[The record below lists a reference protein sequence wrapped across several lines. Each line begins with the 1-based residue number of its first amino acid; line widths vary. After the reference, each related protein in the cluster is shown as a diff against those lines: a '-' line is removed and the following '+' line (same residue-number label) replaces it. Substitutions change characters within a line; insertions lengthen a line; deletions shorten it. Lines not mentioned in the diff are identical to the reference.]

1 MRRIHHFI
9 LNDKGNNMATFK
21 GNAVTLTGK
30 EVKVGDKAPKVDLVA
45 GDLSLKS
52 VGGASG
58 KYQVINVVPSLD
70 TGVCATQTRK
80 FNEKAASLPN
90 TEVFVVS
97 LDLPFA
103 QGRFCSTEGI
113 KNVVALSD
121 FRNKE
126 FGNAY
131 GVILADSPLQGL
143 LTRAVFVVNP
153 NGEVVHKEIVSEITT
168 EPNYDAAL
176 NVVK

>member
-1 MRRIHHFI
+1 
-9 LNDKGNNMATFK
+9 MATFK
-21 GNAVTLTGK
+21 GNAVTLAGK

-70 TGVCATQTRK
+70 TGVCATQTRT

-126 FGNAY
+126 FGNNY

-153 NGEVVHKEIVSEITT
+153 NGEVVYKEIVSEITT

-176 NVVK
+176 NAVK

>member
-1 MRRIHHFI
+1 
-9 LNDKGNNMATFK
+9 MATFK
-21 GNAVTLTGK
+21 GNAVTLKGNA
-30 EVKVGDKAPKVDLVA
+30 VNVGDKAPKVDLVA

-52 VGGASG
+52 VGGSSG
-58 KYQVINVVPSLD
+58 KYQIINVVPSLD

-80 FNEKAASLPN
+80 FNEKAAALPN
-90 TEVFVVS
+90 ASVFVVS

-113 KNVVALSD
+113 QNVTALSD
-121 FRNKE
+121 FKNKD

-131 GVILADSPLQGL
+131 GVLLADSPLAGL

-153 NGEVVHKEIVSEITT
+153 EGNVVHKEIVSEITT
-168 EPNYDAAL
+168 EPNYEAAL
-176 NVVK
+176 NAVK

>member
-1 MRRIHHFI
+1 MLKIHRFI

-21 GNAVTLTGK
+21 GNAVTLAGK

-153 NGEVVHKEIVSEITT
+153 NGEIVHKEIVSEITT

-176 NVVK
+176 NAVK

>member
-1 MRRIHHFI
+1 MLKIHRFI
-9 LNDKGNNMATFK
+9 LNNKGNNMATFK
-21 GNAVTLTGK
+21 GNAVTLAGK

-176 NVVK
+176 NAVK

>member
-1 MRRIHHFI
+1 
-9 LNDKGNNMATFK
+9 MATFK
-21 GNAVTLTGK
+21 GSAVTLAGK
-30 EVKVGDKAPKVDLVA
+30 AVNVGDKAPEVTLVA
-45 GDLSLKS
+45 GDLSAKK

-58 KYQVINVVPSLD
+58 KFQIINVVPSLD

-90 TEVFVVS
+90 AEVFVVS

-113 KNVVALSD
+113 ANVVALSD
-121 FRNKE
+121 FKNKD

-131 GVILADSPLQGL
+131 GVLLADSPLAGL

-153 NGEVVHKEIVSEITT
+153 NGEIVHKEIVGEITT

-176 NVVK
+176 NAVK

>member
-1 MRRIHHFI
+1 
-9 LNDKGNNMATFK
+9 MATFK
-21 GNAVTLTGK
+21 GNAVILTGK

-90 TEVFVVS
+90 AEVFVIS

-176 NVVK
+176 NAVK

>member
-1 MRRIHHFI
+1 MV
-9 LNDKGNNMATFK
+9 TFK
-21 GNAVTLTGK
+21 GNAVNLKGK
-30 EVKVGDKAPKVDLVA
+30 ALNVGDKAPKVDLVA
-45 GDLSLKS
+45 RDLSVKS

-80 FNEKAASLPN
+80 FNEEAASLAN
-90 TEVFVVS
+90 TQVFVVS

-113 KNVVALSD
+113 ENVEALSD
-121 FRNKE
+121 FKE
-126 FGNAY
+126 KAFGEAY
-131 GVILADSPLQGL
+131 GVILDGSPLEGL

-153 NGEVVHKEIVSEITT
+153 KGEIVYKEIVPEITT
-168 EPNYDAAL
+168 EPNYQSAL
-176 NVVK
+176 GAIK